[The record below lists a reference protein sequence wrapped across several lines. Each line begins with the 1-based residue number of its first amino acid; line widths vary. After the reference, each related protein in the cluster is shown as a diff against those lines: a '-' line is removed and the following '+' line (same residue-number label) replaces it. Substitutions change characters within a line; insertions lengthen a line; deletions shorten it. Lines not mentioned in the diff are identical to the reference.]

1 MTTMRTTS
9 DDIPT
14 LSYEQ
19 RHDQHRV
26 HAREYASSSIST
38 PSRSRK
44 PAPTHRPKFST
55 GNVHQHTPLP
65 SPRCAISQSDEYTDK
80 GRCFPP
86 PPTLPPPP
94 PASRTARVAPKCP
107 LDSVDSTA
115 QSQKGT
121 ESPEFVCCAR
131 SYVVLLILRLGL
143 TPNPPPALSARGWR
157 RTPPPRGQP
166 RVRGRTPGGCG
177 PLSGPRRPGRKVG
190 SALGGMSAIRSR
202 CTW

>member
-1 MTTMRTTS
+1 MRTTS

-38 PSRSRK
+38 PTRSRK

-94 PASRTARVAPKCP
+94 PASKTARVARKCP
-107 LDSVDSTA
+107 LDSVDSAA

-143 TPNPPPALSARGWR
+143 TPNPPLRCRRGGGEGHH
-157 RTPPPRGQP
+157 PHAGNP
-166 RVRGRTPGGCG
+166 GCG
-177 PLSGPRRPGRKVG
+177 DALPGDA
-190 SALGGMSAIRSR
+190 AL
-202 CTW
+202 